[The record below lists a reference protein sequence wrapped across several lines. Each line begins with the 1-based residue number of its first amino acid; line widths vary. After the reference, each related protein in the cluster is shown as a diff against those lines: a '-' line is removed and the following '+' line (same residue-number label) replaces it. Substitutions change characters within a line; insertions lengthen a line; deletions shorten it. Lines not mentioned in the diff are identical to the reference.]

1 MIQPLLNA
9 RANPEVANILST
21 SGRPTDIDVL
31 RLRGKHVLIR
41 IYPKR
46 KTFTACGYKTDKI
59 GKQSRKNI
67 SVKSVICISVKI
79 VLKNLIPV
87 VRYNICL
94 MLKKK
99 NN

>member
-9 RANPEVANILST
+9 RANPEVANILS
-21 SGRPTDIDVL
+21 SPGRPTDIDVV
-31 RLRGKHVLIR
+31 RLRGKHVLIS

-46 KTFTACGYKTDKI
+46 KTCTACGYKADKN
-59 GKQSRKNI
+59 GKQSRKNT
-67 SVKSVICISVKI
+67 SVKSVICMSVKI

>member
-1 MIQPLLNA
+1 MIQPFLNA

-21 SGRPTDIDVL
+21 PGRPTDIDVV
-31 RLRGKHVLIR
+31 RLRGKHVLIS

-46 KTFTACGYKTDKI
+46 KTCTACGYKADKN
-59 GKQSRKNI
+59 GKQSRKNT
-67 SVKSVICISVKI
+67 SVKSVICMSVKI